1 MATSIPE
8 TMSHD
13 VIDEPVLCQSAE
25 GMYQTKVGLKK
36 MKKNSHFVQIN
47 KVFGRSAFFNVDF

>member
-1 MATSIPE
+1 VATSIPE

-36 MKKNSHFVQIN
+36 MKKNSHFVQI
-47 KVFGRSAFFNVDF
+47 KKGFWQKCLF